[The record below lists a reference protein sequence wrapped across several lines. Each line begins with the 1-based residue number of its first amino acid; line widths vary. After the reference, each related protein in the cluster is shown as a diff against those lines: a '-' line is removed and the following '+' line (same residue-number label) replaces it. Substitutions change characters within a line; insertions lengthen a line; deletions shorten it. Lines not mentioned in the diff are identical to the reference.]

1 MRLIILLL
9 ITFSTHGQSNS
20 KLKAKPST
28 LEECYPYLDKIFD
41 DTSKYTFKV
50 FPERIAVSRLHHGLG
65 TWIRNEWGLWR
76 NSKLKNYFV
85 NLGVLH
91 PDDMSAMI
99 LTSYHRR
106 LNEKEIK
113 IEEQIEYCQEFYK
126 HINVRNDSVLYSNME
141 KQIEEDYNLIKN
153 LFRNGDTVQIEIY
166 APEKRLFQTYATSV
180 TGYAVINDTMK
191 MTAEI
196 VEIKSHKR
204 RTPEKKVGDS
214 VRLDIFSVSLI
225 PPRNWR

>member
-9 ITFSTHGQSNS
+9 ITFSTHGQSNN
-20 KLKAKPST
+20 KLKGKPST
-28 LEECYPYLDKIFD
+28 LEECYLYLDKIFD

-50 FPERIAVSRLHHGLG
+50 FPERIAVSRLHNGLG

-85 NLGVLH
+85 NLGALH
-91 PDDMSAMI
+91 PDDMSVVI
-99 LTSYHRR
+99 LTSYHRL

-113 IEEQIEYCQEFYK
+113 IDEQIEKYQNFYRDTTA
-126 HINVRNDSVLYSNME
+126 RNDSFLNMK
-141 KQIEEDYNLIKN
+141 KQFEDDFNVIKD
-153 LFRNGDTVQIEIY
+153 LFHNGDTVRIEIY
-166 APEKRLFQTYATSV
+166 APEKRFFQTYATSV

-196 VEIKSHKR
+196 VEIKGHKR

-225 PPRNWR
+225 PPKNWR